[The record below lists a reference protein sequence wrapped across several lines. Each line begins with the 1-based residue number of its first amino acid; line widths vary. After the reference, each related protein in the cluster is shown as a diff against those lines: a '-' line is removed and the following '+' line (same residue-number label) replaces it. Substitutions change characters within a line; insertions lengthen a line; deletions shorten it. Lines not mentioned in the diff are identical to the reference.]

1 MSIDKQKE
9 ISYTYDTNYVLR
21 EFPYL
26 AWGSRGG
33 IVLYKNEM
41 YLFCNYWSEE
51 SINSYESV
59 HYKIKD
65 EYQQVFE
72 TLSLN

>member
-1 MSIDKQKE
+1 MLYQTAV
-9 ISYTYDTNYVLR
+9 YTVESLLTMRASV
-21 EFPYL
+21 L

-51 SINSYESV
+51 SINGYESV

-65 EYQQVFE
+65 EYQQAFKDAIE
-72 TLSLN
+72 QLNS